1 MRSRA
6 DRTGHRLTVPAIGVI
21 VTLALGAGCSSAS
34 SKAHAGSS
42 DQASSTLTSSPE
54 VTGSASPEST
64 QAAPAGPS
72 SSPAAVS
79 PVASSIST
87 PPCDGVKY
95 TRIVTRDGIGL
106 GVVELGTGKRG
117 VLMLPEY
124 QASACQWAVEASGLV
139 SAGFHVLL
147 LEYRCTIPS
156 DCPSDTDR
164 QSDLSLDAQAGVA
177 ALRVAGVTKVVIV
190 GASAGGTLAVVAGA
204 ASGPLVNG
212 VVDLS
217 GPGDVSYLYGTA
229 QGRINSLA
237 AAPHLLVPSLF
248 VVSKD
253 DPSTSVEEIT
263 AVYNAVP
270 KKPKQLMVLPAEGG
284 HGWDTLAYA
293 GPEGNVQDTLYVFLR
308 AND

>member
-1 MRSRA
+1 M
-6 DRTGHRLTVPAIGVI
+6 
-21 VTLALGAGCSSAS
+21 
-34 SKAHAGSS
+34 
-42 DQASSTLTSSPE
+42 
-54 VTGSASPEST
+54 
-64 QAAPAGPS
+64 
-72 SSPAAVS
+72 
-79 PVASSIST
+79 
-87 PPCDGVKY
+87 PPCDGVEY
-95 TRIVTRDGIGL
+95 TRIAASDGIGL
-106 GVVELGTGKRG
+106 GVVELGAGKRG

-156 DCPSDTDR
+156 DCPSDTDK

-177 ALRVAGVTKVVIV
+177 ALHAAGATKVVIV

-217 GPGDVSYLYGTA
+217 GPADVSSLYGTA

-248 VVSKD
+248 VVSQN
-253 DPSTSVEEIT
+253 DPSTTVDEIT
-263 AVYNAVP
+263 AVYNAVT
-270 KKPKQLMVLPAEGG
+270 KKPKQLMVLPPEGG

-293 GPEGNVQDTLYVFLR
+293 GPEGNVQDMLYAFLR